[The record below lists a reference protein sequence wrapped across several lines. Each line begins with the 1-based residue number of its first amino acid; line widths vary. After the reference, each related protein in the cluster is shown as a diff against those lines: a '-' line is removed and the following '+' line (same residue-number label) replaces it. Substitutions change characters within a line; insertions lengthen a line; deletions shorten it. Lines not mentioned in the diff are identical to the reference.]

1 MAVKIFKSSIHKP
14 AVMQALREGMSPE
27 KCAEMF
33 PINVRTAYRYLKEL
47 RYHKEIEKGLR
58 QPEPQQIKEPRRRIM
73 KINIELEAEEV
84 SMVLATI
91 VSRQE
96 KQIAEKAA
104 LYEVVAD
111 WISKLIVSVVKEC
124 EEVKTSHGK

>member
-14 AVMQALREGMSPE
+14 AVMQALREGMSPK

-58 QPEPQQIKEPRRRIM
+58 QPEPQQIKEPRSTPVRIT
-73 KINIELEAEEV
+73 IEMDFADFRK
-84 SMVLATI
+84 VLG
-91 VSRQE
+91 Q
-96 KQIAEKAA
+96 
-104 LYEVVAD
+104 L
-111 WISKLIVSVVKEC
+111 KEG
-124 EEVKTSHGK
+124 S